1 MNKRRLIPAALWVTA
16 ISPLFFASCVDDS
29 YDLSKDIDMTITVGG
44 NLGIPGGGTEE
55 FTLEDIMDLDDP
67 DNSVL
72 QADPVTGEYKLLKS
86 SSEETSVH
94 IDAVTITGESDQSHQ
109 TLTFNTPIDGTLTS
123 DVNDLQIHFDF
134 ENDDI
139 TDDIVTLSEAD
150 VNCDAI
156 MILDYSETTT
166 GDVGAL
172 TLKKGFEIEIAVQGQ
187 KEQQGKDN
195 TLVINITDK
204 GNAREQFEVVE
215 SDATLG
221 NQTIRFKK
229 DEVIQRGDKLEIPIT
244 ISRIQNIPTNQGLT
258 SVGHFVIN
266 TTISAK
272 GTASIPAGGNSDVTI
287 NLNIGAEPATVT
299 LESATGK
306 VNPNIDIDIDPVT
319 IDDVPDFLN
328 EDNNTLD
335 IKNPC
340 IMLSVTNDAP
350 VNVNIKADIIR
361 SKDGNQDYT
370 LQIGVPEEDASK
382 PENADKRIILA
393 KGSKDNPVT
402 TTYYLSRVAMPGVD
416 NNIELGEDIYNLI
429 KTIPDE
435 IRLENVEA
443 KALQNEEYTITLGE
457 TGADYLVNTTYEL
470 NAPLQFGPDLVIN
483 YNDTINDWQSDLED
497 ISIRTAYVEMD
508 AINGIPLNFK
518 LDAQAIDVNG
528 NVYPNVTVNPV
539 QGTIAAGLKITD
551 GNGTATVSEPTTSK
565 VVLEIACESG
575 EMADLDGLIINF
587 EANAEN
593 LTPEQR
599 NATLNKGMTLKLD
612 NIRIRI
618 EGGVTVDM
626 N

>member
-1 MNKRRLIPAALWVTA
+1 M
-16 ISPLFFASCVDDS
+16 
-29 YDLSKDIDMTITVGG
+29 
-44 NLGIPGGGTEE
+44 
-55 FTLEDIMDLDDP
+55 
-67 DNSVL
+67 
-72 QADPVTGEYKLLKS
+72 
-86 SSEETSVH
+86 
-94 IDAVTITGESDQSHQ
+94 
-109 TLTFNTPIDGTLTS
+109 
-123 DVNDLQIHFDF
+123 
-134 ENDDI
+134 
-139 TDDIVTLSEAD
+139 
-150 VNCDAI
+150 
-156 MILDYSETTT
+156 
-166 GDVGAL
+166 
-172 TLKKGFEIEIAVQGQ
+172 
-187 KEQQGKDN
+187 
-195 TLVINITDK
+195 
-204 GNAREQFEVVE
+204 
-215 SDATLG
+215 
-221 NQTIRFKK
+221 
-229 DEVIQRGDKLEIPIT
+229 
-244 ISRIQNIPTNQGLT
+244 
-258 SVGHFVIN
+258 
-266 TTISAK
+266 
-272 GTASIPAGGNSDVTI
+272 TI

-350 VNVNIKADIIR
+350 VDVNIKADIIR

-393 KGSKDNPVT
+393 KRSKDNPVT

-508 AINGIPLNFK
+508 AINGIPLNFS
-518 LDAQAIDVNG
+518 LNAQAIDVNG
-528 NVYPNVTVNPV
+528 YVYPNVTVTPE

-565 VVLEIACESG
+565 VVLKIACESG

-587 EANAEN
+587 EADAKN

>member
-109 TLTFNTPIDGTLTS
+109 TLTFNTPIGETLTS

-272 GTASIPAGGNSDVTI
+272 GKASIPAGGNSDVTI

-350 VNVNIKADIIR
+350 VHVNIKADIIR

-382 PENADKRIILA
+382 PENADKRIIA

-497 ISIRTAYVEMD
+497 ISFKNAVVEMT
-508 AINGIPLNFK
+508 ALNGIPLNFGIE
-518 LDAQAIDVNG
+518 ATAIDVNG
-528 NVYPNVTVNPV
+528 NAIPNVKAEVVGNIKP
-539 QGTIAAGLKITD
+539 GNKIVRKD
-551 GNGTATVSEPTTSK
+551 EYGNVINSTGTATESAITVRLSSENGNI
-565 VVLEIACESG
+565 EN
-575 EMADLDGLIINF
+575 LDGLRITLSGNTN
-587 EANAEN
+587 EA
-593 LTPEQR
+593 PDVV
-599 NATLNKGMTLKLD
+599 LNKNMTLQLT

>member
-29 YDLSKDIDMTITVGG
+29 YDLSKDIDMTVTVGG

-109 TLTFNTPIDGTLTS
+109 TLTFNTPIGETLTS

-350 VNVNIKADIIR
+350 VDVNIKADIIR

-497 ISIRTAYVEMD
+497 ISFKNAVVEMT
-508 AINGIPLNFK
+508 ALNGIPLNFGIE
-518 LDAQAIDVNG
+518 ATAIDVNG
-528 NVYPNVTVNPV
+528 NAIPNVKAEVVGNIKP
-539 QGTIAAGLKITD
+539 GNKIVRKD
-551 GNGTATVSEPTTSK
+551 EYGNDINSTGTATESAITVRLSSENGNI
-565 VVLEIACESG
+565 EN
-575 EMADLDGLIINF
+575 LDGLRITLSGNTN
-587 EANAEN
+587 EA
-593 LTPEQR
+593 PDVV
-599 NATLNKGMTLKLD
+599 LNKNMTLQLT

-618 EGGVTVDM
+618 EGGVTMDL